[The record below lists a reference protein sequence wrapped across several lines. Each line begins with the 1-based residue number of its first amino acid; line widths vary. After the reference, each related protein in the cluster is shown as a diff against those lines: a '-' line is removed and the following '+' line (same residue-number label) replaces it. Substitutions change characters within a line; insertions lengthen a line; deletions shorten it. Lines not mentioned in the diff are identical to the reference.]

1 MCLLYGPLG
10 FGLGEIYFLTI
21 LLLVLAIGI
30 MAHSNFQVH
39 PPFNEKK
46 FSIFLT
52 LYLSYFAV
60 RVQVSVTVVTA

>member
-10 FGLGEIYFLTI
+10 FGLGKIYFLTI

-39 PPFNEKK
+39 PPFKHFFQ
-46 FSIFLT
+46 FSYSLFEL
-52 LYLSYFAV
+52 FAV
-60 RVQVSVTVVTA
+60 HVQVSVTVVTA